1 METNNIRKPV
11 GNFMESYLFGKA
23 LPNKNMFLLDVFF
36 FYIENQ
42 LYLTKNYLQGV
53 KHLIDYDF

>member
-36 FYIENQ
+36 FLYRKSTLLNQ
-42 LYLTKNYLQGV
+42 ELSSGSETFDRL
-53 KHLIDYDF
+53 